1 MRLKICKLDE
11 IIVIGVP
18 EDLDFDSHDDDYAQF
33 YNPRLTEIEHVLE
46 PEKIFEAWDSDGT
59 IIGKR
64 VSHIEHIPDGC
75 FVKKIPAGEFAKL
88 YKSQLQYELDMFAR
102 TNYIEEMSY
111 GLFTKETKKNG
122 YTQQFSYRPVQYSPG
137 VVNTR
142 TIPSLEK
149 ERSKSLK
156 ERYVSIFFDTESCSF
171 RRFVYKRYITQDRGF
186 LWELARFKNNDKGIV
201 REGLSKN
208 EAATFLLQKGEVL
221 VFWEGYSTFGKEMI
235 RDKVMTMDPKHL
247 LENYTRFTLDMY
259 IFDESL
265 TWTVIFQH
273 ERDEDGFK
281 HILLRVE

>member
-1 MRLKICKLDE
+1 MRLEICKLDE
-11 IIVIGVP
+11 VIIIGVP
-18 EDLDFDSHDDDYAQF
+18 EDWDFDTHDDDYAQF
-33 YNPRLTEIEHVLE
+33 YNPRLTGIQHVLE
-46 PEKIFEAWDSDGT
+46 PEKIFEVWDSDGT

-75 FVKKIPAGEFAKL
+75 FVKTIPAGEFAKIH
-88 YKSQLQYELDMFAR
+88 KSQLQYELDMFAR

-111 GLFTKETKKNG
+111 GFSTKVTKKNG
-122 YTQQFSYRPVQYSPG
+122 DKQEFFYRPVQYRPD

-142 TIPSLEK
+142 TIPCLEK
-149 ERSKSLK
+149 ERSTSLK

-171 RRFVYKRYITQDRGF
+171 RRFLYKRYVSQYQGC
-186 LWELARFKNNDKGIV
+186 LWDLARFNNNDQGITRKGM
-201 REGLSKN
+201 SKD
-208 EAATFLLQKGEVL
+208 EAVSFLLEKSEVL

-235 RDKVMTMDPKHL
+235 RDKVMKMDAKHL

-265 TWTVIFQH
+265 TWTVIFQQ

>member
-1 MRLKICKLDE
+1 MRLDICKLDE
-11 IIVIGVP
+11 VIVIGVP
-18 EDLDFDSHDDDYAQF
+18 EDCDFDSHDNDYAQF
-33 YNPRLTEIEHVLE
+33 YNPHLTEIEHILE
-46 PEKIFEAWDSDGT
+46 PEKIFEVWDLQST

-64 VSHIEHIPDGC
+64 VSHIGHIPDGC
-75 FVKKIPAGEFAKL
+75 FVKKIPAGEYAKL
-88 YKSQLQYELDMFAR
+88 HSSQLDYTLDMFAR
-102 TNYIEEMSY
+102 TNYLEEMSY
-111 GLFTKETKKNG
+111 GFSTKVTKKNG
-122 YTQQFSYRPVQYSPG
+122 DKQEFSYRPVQYRPD

-171 RRFVYKRYITQDRGF
+171 RRFVYKRYVSQYRGF
-186 LWELARFKNNDKGIV
+186 LWELARFNNNDKGII

-235 RDKVMTMDPKHL
+235 RDKIMKMDAKQL

-259 IFDESL
+259 IFDETL

>member
-1 MRLKICKLDE
+1 MRLDICKLDE
-11 IIVIGVP
+11 VIVIGVP

-46 PEKIFEAWDSDGT
+46 PEKIFEVWDSDGT

-64 VSHIEHIPDGC
+64 VSHIAHIPDGC
-75 FVKKIPAGEFAKL
+75 FAKTIPAGEFAKL
-88 YKSQLQYELDMFAR
+88 HKSQLQYELDMFAR
-102 TNYIEEMSY
+102 TNYIDEISY
-111 GLFTKETKKNG
+111 GFSTKLPQKNG
-122 YTQQFSYRPVQYSPG
+122 DKQEFYYRPVQYRPD

-142 TIPSLEK
+142 MISSLEK

-171 RRFVYKRYITQDRGF
+171 RRFLYKRYVSQYQGC
-186 LWELARFKNNDKGIV
+186 LWELARFKNNDQGIA
-201 REGLSKN
+201 REGMSKD
-208 EAATFLLQKGEVL
+208 EAVSFLLQKSEVL

-235 RDKVMTMDPKHL
+235 RDKVMKMGAKHL
-247 LENYTRFTLDMY
+247 LENYTRFTSDMY
-259 IFDESL
+259 IFDETL